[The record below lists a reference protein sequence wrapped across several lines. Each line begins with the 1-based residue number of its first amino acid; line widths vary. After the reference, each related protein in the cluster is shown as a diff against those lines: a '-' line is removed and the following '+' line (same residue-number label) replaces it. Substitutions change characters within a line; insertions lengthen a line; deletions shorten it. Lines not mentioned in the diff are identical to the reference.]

1 MKKLGCGLMVTK
13 RVFQLS
19 EKDRIELI
27 NLNHSIQSYEQFI
40 AFITKQFYSDTCVI
54 EHSVL
59 KDWLTN
65 YSEQLIAWI
74 EQRNRL
80 WESIN
85 AQFEYNILTIPKVKN
100 ISYSIDA
107 EKGVIIYCYEN

>member
-1 MKKLGCGLMVTK
+1 MVIK
-13 RVFQLS
+13 RVFQLN
-19 EKDRIELI
+19 EKDRVEL
-27 NLNHSIQSYEQFI
+27 NDLNYKIQSYEQFI
-40 AFITKQFYSDTCVI
+40 AFITKQFYSDTCII
-54 EHSVL
+54 EHNVL

-74 EQRNRL
+74 EQRSRL

-100 ISYSIDA
+100 VSYSIDA
-107 EKGVIIYCYEN
+107 QKGVIIYCYED

>member
-1 MKKLGCGLMVTK
+1 MVTK
-13 RVFQLS
+13 RIFQLN
-19 EKDRIELI
+19 EKDRIEL
-27 NLNHSIQSYEQFI
+27 NDLNYKIQSYEQFI

-54 EHSVL
+54 EYSVL
-59 KDWLTN
+59 KDWLIN

-85 AQFEYNILTIPKVKN
+85 AQFECNILTISEVKN
-100 ISYSIDA
+100 VSYSIDA
-107 EKGVIIYCYEN
+107 QKGVIIYCYED